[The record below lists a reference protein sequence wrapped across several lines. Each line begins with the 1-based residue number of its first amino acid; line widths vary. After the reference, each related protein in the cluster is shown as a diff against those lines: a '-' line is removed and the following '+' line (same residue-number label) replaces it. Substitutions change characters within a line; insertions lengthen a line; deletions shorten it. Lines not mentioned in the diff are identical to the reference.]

1 MIIDKNDYFQ
11 DVEITDKSFKID
23 GKEIR
28 GITKYQINYDSKL
41 RVISLDLSIDVKS
54 VKNFDAVE
62 IHLK

>member
-1 MIIDKNDYFQ
+1 MVIDKNDYFQ
-11 DVEITDKSFKID
+11 DVEITDNSFKID

-28 GITKYQINYDSKL
+28 GITKYQINYDSKS